1 MLIDPALVRD
11 VVSAFKAV
19 CFELKRQLDPSTTRE
34 QILSVAPI
42 LTEYVLYRTD
52 SEKFNTP
59 VLPDAAVDADFSLVT
74 TGEQLSKWVHSAA
87 NPSQRLSMLSTFCRE
102 AGLDMA
108 SLNSWPNESVAKAV
122 SHFNAMSKA
131 TEAI

>member
-1 MLIDPALVRD
+1 MLIDPALVRE

-34 QILSVAPI
+34 QILSVAPV
-42 LTEYVLYRTD
+42 LTEYVLYKTD

-59 VLPDAAVDADFSLVT
+59 AIPDAAVDTDLFKVV

-87 NPSQRLSMLSTFCRE
+87 NPTQRLAMLSSFCKE
-102 AGLDMA
+102 VGLDMA
-108 SLNSWPNESVAKAV
+108 LLNSWPNETVATVVA
-122 SHFNAMSKA
+122 HFKG
-131 TEAI
+131 I